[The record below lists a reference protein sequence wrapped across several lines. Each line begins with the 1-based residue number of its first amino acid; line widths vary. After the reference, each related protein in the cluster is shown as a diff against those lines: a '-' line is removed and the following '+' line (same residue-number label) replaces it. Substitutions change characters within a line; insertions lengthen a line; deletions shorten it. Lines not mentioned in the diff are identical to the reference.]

1 MKGKKKKHET
11 KWRQVLLKKIHDRSY
26 CEVSVYTT
34 ENSKDGGVPQ
44 VRTRNPKP
52 KQVHSEPA
60 HAQKI
65 VVPKL
70 YTV

>member
-1 MKGKKKKHET
+1 M
-11 KWRQVLLKKIHDRSY
+11 KKIQDRSY

-34 ENSKDGGVPQ
+34 ENSRGEGVPQ

-60 HAQKI
+60 HAQKKI
-65 VVPKL
+65 VSRL
-70 YTV
+70 YTVEF